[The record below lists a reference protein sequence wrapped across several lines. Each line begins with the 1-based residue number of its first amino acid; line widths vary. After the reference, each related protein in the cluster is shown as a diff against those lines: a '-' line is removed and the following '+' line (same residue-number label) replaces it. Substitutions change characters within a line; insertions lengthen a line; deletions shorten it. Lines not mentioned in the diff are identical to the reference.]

1 LGLNKYTTTW
11 LVIAI
16 LSLLASLFFA
26 NLFYELYWQV
36 RAYFDEN
43 GRYFDATKSVVY
55 ASEAKFYA
63 LPCVFFFCT
72 ALELFKRLKE
82 EFNKV

>member
-1 LGLNKYTTTW
+1 MGLNKYTATW
-11 LVIAI
+11 LIIAI

-26 NLFYELYWQV
+26 YLFYEMYWQW
-36 RAYFDEN
+36 RNLFDEN
-43 GRYFDATKSVVY
+43 GRYFDAAESVVY

-72 ALELFKRLKE
+72 TLELFKRLKE
-82 EFNKV
+82 EFSKV